1 MANDHAMA
9 YTGIRTRSRPSART
23 SATAVFRVFQPTSE
37 RLKPFQRA
45 RGIASSGPVIA
56 GPPSLT
62 PAALL
67 AFAGTRRPFADSPE
81 RRRPLRSLML
91 QSGRDSEVVMLN
103 ARRLVVGF
111 AAIVV
116 TATLMFAAS
125 SFQGQA
131 VAPPLAA
138 AEAGKA
144 GSDAVQASTDGATR
158 LVAVMTQSSLD
169 LRQLNP
175 KPGEQVIVD
184 VFVTM

>member
-1 MANDHAMA
+1 
-9 YTGIRTRSRPSART
+9 
-23 SATAVFRVFQPTSE
+23 
-37 RLKPFQRA
+37 
-45 RGIASSGPVIA
+45 
-56 GPPSLT
+56 
-62 PAALL
+62 
-67 AFAGTRRPFADSPE
+67 
-81 RRRPLRSLML
+81 ML
-91 QSGRDSEVVMLN
+91 QSGCDSEVVMLN

-116 TATLMFAAS
+116 TAMLMFAAS

-158 LVAVMTQSSLD
+158 LVAVMTHSSLD

-184 VFVTM
+184 VFVTMGRARVRVPDHWVVNTGALPVMGSIAIEDDRFRAAGTGAPPRLVLRGFILIGKVEVTS